1 MHEEC
6 VRQAVKAYFHL
17 RITHYIS
24 KHIVMRSLW
33 VAVYYFILSLSLV
46 SVTACSTVKS
56 VVPGMGDD
64 TSSGQAAGEK
74 LHFQVTPEEA
84 VEILREVASQ
94 NKWELVGTGDQFD
107 MHGPRGRF
115 FRLENDR
122 FLGGVKSVGG
132 AFFAESTGCYT
143 VVEKSGAGLPA
154 ELVAPFTAAVAAHT
168 KGTGGS

>member
-1 MHEEC
+1 
-6 VRQAVKAYFHL
+6 
-17 RITHYIS
+17 
-24 KHIVMRSLW
+24 MRGLW
-33 VAVYYFILSLSLV
+33 TAVYCFVLSLSLTPL
-46 SVTACSTVKS
+46 TACSTVKS

-64 TSSGQAAGEK
+64 ASSGPSAGEK

-84 VEILREVASQ
+84 VEILREVATQ
-94 NKWELVGTGDQFD
+94 NEWELVSTGDQFD

-122 FLGGVKSVGG
+122 FLGGIKSVGG

-154 ELVAPFTAAVAAHT
+154 ELIAPFTAAVEAHT